1 MNTAATLSLDTATPN
16 PLQLQ
21 LRRSEGRT
29 PVGMAAQQHLLPWLA
44 ELSTEGLTVR
54 VSPEEGLIGF
64 PDDSSDL
71 LDTIRKM
78 SVKIVWNADSTFDAS
93 NADVSINES
102 PFSALRD
109 GGRVQRFRQF
119 GETVDS
125 REEGAH
131 LRRLWPLRSVQRAG
145 ASNRSCSRRA

>member
-1 MNTAATLSLDTATPN
+1 MSN

-54 VSPEEGLIGF
+54 VSPEEGLIGS

-102 PFSALRD
+102 PFSALEH
-109 GGRVQRFRQF
+109 GGQVQRFVSWEKRWTVEKKERTREGLCLF
-119 GETVDS
+119 GRYCAQVLQIALVPDEHDDDV
-125 REEGAH
+125 
-131 LRRLWPLRSVQRAG
+131 
-145 ASNRSCSRRA
+145 